1 LSVKREKKI
10 NAKWYFE
17 MAYTIISYGSEALMA
32 FLWSQKDHKN
42 YRSAAN
48 YIIMFNVGE
57 SSVESIR

>member
-1 LSVKREKKI
+1 
-10 NAKWYFE
+10 

-32 FLWSQKDHKN
+32 FIWSQKDHKN
-42 YRSAAN
+42 YCSAAN